1 MRAEQNIFCNFAVQ
15 NIYIA
20 MKKQIYNNFD
30 KNKISSL
37 PRAVFEGKI
46 IVVISATEA
55 TKAID
60 YLLSQ
65 PILGIDTETRPSF
78 KRGVNHKVSLLQVS
92 SNDICFLFRINH
104 IGMTPDLIRLLED
117 KKVKKIGISLHDDM
131 MMLRKLVDFIPGNF
145 IDLQNCAVKLGI
157 KDLSLQKLYANLFG
171 KKISKGQ
178 RLTNWEADILTD
190 NQKLY
195 AATDAW
201 ACIKLYE
208 EIIRLEQTGDYE
220 LIEI

>member
-30 KNKISSL
+30 KNKISTL

-78 KRGVNHKVSLLQVS
+78 KRGINHKVSLLQVS

-104 IGMTPDLIRLLED
+104 IGMTPDLIRLIED